1 MVSFEEGGT
10 MSRWNSTIISLIV
23 PVVISMMPLVA
34 YGGTPSF
41 PKVDIKLGHAMAT
54 ETSSHQGTLKF
65 AELVK
70 QRTGGAVNVQVF
82 PAGQLGGDN
91 DLLDQLKN
99 SVIQMMAL
107 GGPALAGLRGWEP
120 VGVFTLPFLF
130 KGDNEEEQYAALVRL
145 MRGPLGKEITDNA
158 RKASGVRALDAS
170 WWYGVRQTT
179 TKAKQIT
186 KPDDFKG
193 LKMRAPDQPIHK
205 VSMATLGAAV
215 TPMALSELYT
225 ALQMG
230 VVDGQ
235 QNPLNTIYA
244 YKFYEVQ
251 KYLTLLGD
259 MMMSFNLITDDK
271 FFQGLSPEL
280 RDILEKSALDAGDYQ
295 SRLQLNANKQ
305 NLDDLK
311 AKGMIVNTVNR
322 AEFAEKT
329 KDAWKAFEPQFGKG
343 LYEKVISALK

>member
-1 MVSFEEGGT
+1 MSKWLARIISGALPVSF
-10 MSRWNSTIISLIV
+10 TIMV
-23 PVVISMMPLVA
+23 MPWAA
-34 YGGTPSF
+34 YAGTPAPTTF
-41 PKVDIKLGHAMAT
+41 PKIDIKLGHAMAT

-70 QRTGGAVNVQVF
+70 QKTGGAVNVQVF
-82 PAGQLGGDN
+82 PSGQLGGDN
-91 DLLDQLKN
+91 DLLDQIRN
-99 SVIQMMAL
+99 GVIQMHAL

-120 VGVFTLPFLF
+120 LGVFTLPFLF
-130 KGDNEEEQYAALVRL
+130 KGDNEEEQYATLVKL
-145 MRGPLGKEITDNA
+145 MRGPIGKEITENA
-158 RKASGVRALDAS
+158 RRASGVRALDAS

-179 TKAKQIT
+179 TKTKQII
-186 KPDDFKG
+186 KPDDFRG

-205 VSMATLGAAV
+205 VSMSTLGAAV

-230 VVDGQ
+230 VVEGQ

-259 MMMSFNLITDDK
+259 MMMSFNITMNDK
-271 FFQGLSPEL
+271 FFQSLSPEL
-280 RDILEKSALDAGDYQ
+280 RDILEKSAMEAGVYQ
-295 SRLQLNANKQ
+295 SQLQLNANKR
-305 NLDDLK
+305 NLEDLK

-322 AEFAEKT
+322 AEFSEKT
-329 KDAWKAFEPQFGKG
+329 KDAWKGFESQFGKG
-343 LYEKVISALK
+343 LYEKVVEALK